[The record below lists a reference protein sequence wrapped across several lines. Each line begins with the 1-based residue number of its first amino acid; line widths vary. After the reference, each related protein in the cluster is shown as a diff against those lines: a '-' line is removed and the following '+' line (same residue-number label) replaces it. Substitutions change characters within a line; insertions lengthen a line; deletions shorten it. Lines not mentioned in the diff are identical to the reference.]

1 MGLGCGR
8 DPPGEDPEGGPQV
21 QGAAVISPEEGPGD
35 TVVIALRRLPTTFD
49 PLAELDPWGQR
60 VVDDLLMEGLVRR
73 SGRGAPWA
81 EPALAER
88 CEGAGGAVTCWLR
101 EGSTFHDGAPV
112 TPDDVGFSVGLW
124 LGPRAQAAR
133 QRHGLD
139 NLRAVEV
146 RGREVQISF
155 DPPEPLALEKLAAV
169 KIVPRARYNAGKFAT
184 SPIGSGPYRLVPPE
198 EGEAALVFEAS
209 EPTPGRARRVVL
221 RAMEDGAAALTAL
234 RRGEID
240 LLAEVAAVH
249 VPKELAKPAMASRF
263 VAYVVSPPR
272 YDLLLFNLHE
282 GVQAGSRMRQALDLA
297 IPRAELARQVYGVA
311 GQGLAAPVDLREPRP
326 LDLAALDAAAA
337 VEALDPWIRG
347 LDPSGDAAAREQA
360 ALILSELG
368 WIHERGVRRR
378 ATATLRLPLTW
389 DGSSG
394 AATGV
399 VRALRAGW
407 KEVGVLAP
415 SVTAS
420 WPYVLANLLRPA
432 KFSVALARLSGGSD
446 LDLYPWFH
454 SKGAHNITG
463 ISDAILDAALASYRG
478 AETREARDAAKRA
491 IAERLATVRP
501 VVVLHAPVSLMLS
514 SRAVTDLEFIDDL
527 PRLDRLG
534 IAAGPRSP

>member
-1 MGLGCGR
+1 M
-8 DPPGEDPEGGPQV
+8 
-21 QGAAVISPEEGPGD
+21 ISPDEGPGD

-73 SGRGAPWA
+73 TDRAAPWA

-88 CEGAGGAVTCWLR
+88 CDAAPGGVVICWLR
-101 EGSTFHDGAPV
+101 EGATFHDGAPV
-112 TPDDVGFSVGLW
+112 TPDDVSFSVGLW
-124 LGPRAQAAR
+124 LGPRGQAAR

-139 NLRAVEV
+139 NLRAVQV
-146 RGREVQISF
+146 SGREVQISF
-155 DPPEPLALEKLAAV
+155 EPPEPLALEKLATV
-169 KIVPRARYNAGKFAT
+169 KIVPRARYTAGKFA
-184 SPIGSGPYRLVPPE
+184 SQPIGSGPFRLVPPE
-198 EGEAALVFEAS
+198 EGEGALVFEAS
-209 EPTPGRARRVVL
+209 ARAPGLARRLVL
-221 RAMEDGAAALTAL
+221 RAIEDGAAALTAL

-240 LLAEVAAVH
+240 LLAEVSAVH
-249 VPKELAKPAMASRF
+249 VPKELEKPAMASRF
-263 VAYVVSPPR
+263 TAYVVAPPR
-272 YDLLLFNLHE
+272 YDLLLFNLRE
-282 GVQAGSRMRQALDLA
+282 GLQAGPRMRQALELA

-311 GQGLAAPVDLREPRP
+311 GLELTAPVDLHAPQR
-326 LDLAALDAAAA
+326 LDLAALDAPAAA
-337 VEALDPWIRG
+337 EALDPWTRAG
-347 LDPSGDAAAREQA
+347 GPARDEAARAQA
-360 ALILSELG
+360 ALILTELG

-394 AATGV
+394 TATGV
-399 VRALRAGW
+399 ARVLRAGW

-432 KFSVALARLSGGSD
+432 KFNVALARLGGGSD

-454 SKGAHNITG
+454 SKGAHNVTG
-463 ISDAILDAALASYRG
+463 ISDAILDAALTAYRS

-491 IAERLATVRP
+491 IAERMAVVRP
-501 VVVLHAPVSLMLS
+501 VVVLHAPVALTLS
-514 SRAVTDLEFIDDL
+514 SRAVTDLEFVDDL

-534 IAAGPRSP
+534 IAASPRSP